1 MDLGTT
7 ETLRTV
13 IDLVQEQCSGKTLDI
28 GKKASST
35 TTKNMDMAKKGN
47 PTEMCTKVSSKTAK
61 RRAKVNIFGHLKL
74 TTREITKIIKWMDKE
89 FCSGRPLNADMKVK
103 CMQT

>member
-1 MDLGTT
+1 MDLDTT

-13 IDLVQEQCSGKTLDI
+13 IDLVQEQCSGKTQDT

-35 TTKNMDMAKKGN
+35 MTKNMDMAKKGN
-47 PTEMCTKVSSKTAK
+47 PTEMYTKVSSKTAK

-74 TTREITKIIKWMDKE
+74 TIREITKIIKWMDKGYY
-89 FCSGRPLNADMKVK
+89 SGRPLNADMKVK